1 MIRNLT
7 EDTFLLFAMH
17 VYENPHCRSMD
28 EFKED
33 LNRPKYL
40 KRLFSRYR
48 LNGILRERLILNHI
62 IIMRNMFGIE
72 GAVRILFYTIDE
84 VFWNILKPFVVY
96 LNYMPDTVKMIR
108 GRNIRSAE
116 IDSDKYI
123 VNKLKEL
130 DENSF

>member
-1 MIRNLT
+1 
-7 EDTFLLFAMH
+7 
-17 VYENPHCRSMD
+17 
-28 EFKED
+28 
-33 LNRPKYL
+33 
-40 KRLFSRYR
+40 
-48 LNGILRERLILNHI
+48 
-62 IIMRNMFGIE
+62 MFGIE